1 MSRAYSST
9 FKSTLNSV
17 SANESPLVCLEISHA
32 GLSVP
37 VRVVN
42 DNTDLT
48 SNGNLFIAAPFEC
61 ILPDDMENQLPK
73 AKLAIDNIGRDLVY
87 WLETSGGGEGA
98 TVRFMQIMRSNP
110 NLIEWE
116 TTMNLSNVQITMTKV
131 TADLGFE
138 NIFSKPAVRMQYR
151 PDNSA
156 GMF

>member
-1 MSRAYSST
+1 MPRNYSAQ

-17 SANESPLVCLEISHA
+17 SATESPLVLLEITHPA
-32 GLSVP
+32 LSQA

-42 DNTDLT
+42 DNLDLT

-61 ILPDDMENQLPK
+61 VLPDDMENQLPK

-98 TVRFMQIMRSNP
+98 KVRFMQVMRSRP
-110 NLIEWE
+110 NSIEWE

-138 NIFSKPAVRMQYR
+138 NIFSKPAVRIQYR

>member
-1 MSRAYSST
+1 MARAYSAQ

-42 DNTDLT
+42 DNADLT

-73 AKLAIDNIGRDLVY
+73 AKLAIDNIGRGLVY

-98 TVRFMQIMRSNP
+98 KVRFMQIMRSNP

-156 GMF
+156 GIF

>member
-1 MSRAYSST
+1 MARSYST
-9 FKSTLNSV
+9 QFKSTLNSV
-17 SANESPLVCLEISHA
+17 SAPEAPLVLLEITHPNLIDA
-32 GLSVP
+32 

-42 DNTDLT
+42 DNADLV
-48 SNGNLFIAAPFEC
+48 SNGKQFIGAPFEC
-61 ILPDDMENQLPK
+61 ILPDDMENQLPR

-98 TVRFMQIMRSNP
+98 KVRFMQVMRSRP
-110 NLIEWE
+110 NSIEWE

-138 NIFSKPAVRMQYR
+138 NIFSKPAVRIQYR

>member
-1 MSRAYSST
+1 MPRSYSSA

-17 SANESPLVCLEISHA
+17 SAPESPLVCLEITHPA
-32 GLSVP
+32 LSQA

-42 DNTDLT
+42 DNLDLT

-61 ILPDDMENQLPK
+61 VLPDDMENQLPK

-98 TVRFMQIMRSNP
+98 KVRFMQVMRSRP
-110 NLIEWE
+110 NSIEWE
-116 TTMNLSNVQITMTKV
+116 TTMNLSNVQITMNKV

-138 NIFSKPAVRMQYR
+138 NIFSKPAVRIQYR